1 MTYLREQMD
10 DIAPEKD
17 KQEQYSRRNCLLI
30 QGIPENKN
38 ENTDVLAMEVIDTK
52 MDKKIKANDIDKMHR
67 IGKPKNNVKP
77 RPVIIKF
84 VRYTDRKK
92 VFLVKSW

>member
-17 KQEQYSRRNCLLI
+17 KQEQYSGRNCLLI

-38 ENTDVLAMEVIDTK
+38 ENTDVLAMEVIATK
-52 MDKKIKANDIDKMHR
+52 MDKRITANDIDKMTESGNQKTTVSR
-67 IGKPKNNVKP
+67 DQSLSSLFGILTGK
-77 RPVIIKF
+77 RF
-84 VRYTDRKK
+84 
-92 VFLVKSW
+92 FLVKSW